1 MLRLTAVSFLVLV
14 STAPAVAQTPAIPAE
29 FQDLHADLATAI
41 EAFADAVP
49 PATERGPV
57 VFSTEL
63 AHADANRLQDLLAPT
78 SLTGALLAV
87 DRLADAGVEAVTINI
102 SYPMLY
108 LPFHGDAGEYWSYLG
123 FYRTVASAARQRG
136 LKIIVKS
143 GALLATDPRI
153 AQFYR
158 SIEGVEAYKAG
169 RLDVATTIVRELQ
182 PDYLTL
188 QAEPDVEESQTGQPV
203 GSLEGAHDLVS
214 YLVTGLWLR
223 GAVTASLGAGA
234 GTWHNDFYELAQNL
248 LALPGLSYLDVHL
261 YPINRDFLWR
271 ALIVADAAHLAGK
284 DVAMSETWLYKVRD
298 AELVVSGALF
308 TELISRDTFSFW
320 EPLDRRFVAVMT
332 RLAVS
337 KRFAFLSF
345 FWSKYLFSYLDYAD
359 TFFLTPDQLLS
370 LSQVASTQAML
381 AGRLTTTGEMYRAL
395 IWLHSFLES
404 GVRSVARPA
413 PALKGKHQRRGR
425 PVRRN

>member
-1 MLRLTAVSFLVLV
+1 LVIL
-14 STAPAVAQTPAIPAE
+14 SAAPAAAQSPAVPPE
-29 FQDLHADLATAI
+29 FQDLHADLASTL
-41 EAFADAVP
+41 EVFAAAVP

-63 AHADANRLQDLLAPT
+63 SHADANRLQDLLAPI
-78 SLTGALLAV
+78 SLTGALMAV

-108 LPFHGDAGEYWSYLG
+108 LPFHGDAGEYLSYLG
-123 FYRTVASAARQRG
+123 FYRSVTSAARQRG
-136 LKIIVKS
+136 LKVIVKS
-143 GALLATDPRI
+143 GALLGTDPRV

-158 SIEGVEAYKAG
+158 SVEGIEAYKAG
-169 RLDVATTIVRELQ
+169 RLDVATTIVRELE
-182 PDYLTL
+182 PDFLTL

-203 GSLEGAHDLVS
+203 GSIEGAHELVS

-223 GAVTASLGAGA
+223 GAVGASLGAGA
-234 GTWHNDFYELAQNL
+234 GTWHDDFYELAQKL
-248 LALPGLSYLDVHL
+248 LALPGLAYLDVHL

-271 ALIVADAAHLAGK
+271 ALFVADAAHLAGK

-298 AELVVSGALF
+298 AELIVSGALF
-308 TELISRDTFSFW
+308 AELISRDTFSFW
-320 EPLDRRFVAVMT
+320 EPLDRRYVDVMT

-345 FWSKYLFSYLDYAD
+345 FWSKYFFSYLDYAD
-359 TFFLTPDQLLS
+359 TFFLTPDQLLA

-381 AGRLTTTGEMYRAL
+381 AGRLTSTGEMYQAL
-395 IWLHSFLES
+395 IWLHSMLER
-404 GVRSVARPA
+404 GARSVRRDPPSGIGRSRP
-413 PALKGKHQRRGR
+413 GR
-425 PVRRN
+425 PRPSPNSRPR